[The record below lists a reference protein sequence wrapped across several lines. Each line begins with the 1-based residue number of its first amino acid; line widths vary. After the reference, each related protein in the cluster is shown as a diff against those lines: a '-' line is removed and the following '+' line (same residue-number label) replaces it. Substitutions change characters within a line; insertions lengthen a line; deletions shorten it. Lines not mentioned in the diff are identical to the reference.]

1 MTTKNL
7 DKYTGLKEWG
17 WYMHDFSH
25 IKAHLAAHLPLTEK
39 LMILEIG
46 AFDGI
51 GTNMLLDEFFT
62 NKETVIFT
70 VDPFLPDETT
80 PQVNDETRVLFVSNL
95 KAGGHK
101 KQINLLAEKSEVALP
116 GLIERELKFD
126 FIYVDGSH
134 KEADVRVDAKNAW
147 ELLKVGGVIGFDDYL
162 WTAEGVDG
170 PKKAIDEFEAEH
182 KDQLQLLY
190 SDWQRWYKRI
200 A

>member
-1 MTTKNL
+1 MENKNL
-7 DKYTGLKEWG
+7 QKYTGLKEWG

-25 IKAHLAAHLPLTEK
+25 MKKHLADHLPLSK
-39 LMILEIG
+39 PLMILEIG

-51 GTNMLLDEFFT
+51 GTNMLLDEFFK
-62 NKETVIFT
+62 NKKTVLYT
-70 VDPFLPDETT
+70 VDPFLADETT
-80 PQVNDETRVLFVSNL
+80 PQVNAETRVLFVQNL
-95 KAGGHK
+95 EAGGHK
-101 KQINLLAEKSEVALP
+101 EQIHLLAEKSCDVLP
-116 GLIERELKFD
+116 GLIERELTFD

-134 KEADVRVDAKNAW
+134 KEEDVKEDAKNAW
-147 ELLKVGGVIGFDDYL
+147 DLLKVGGIIGFDDYL